1 MPSPHGTGRTCWHEV
16 VPGVELTAAPTERTD
31 TSAGVSGA
39 LYRPLDWALVRAP
52 LLPIEDYLALQPTA
66 DEPGERQSGSD
77 HGKNLQR
84 LLGADAKIAAA
95 VAVGSPSL
103 FDALER
109 SGLTGEG
116 AERRSAKLLRYLIR
130 MSSRPTPY
138 GLFAGVGIAHWGAT
152 TSLSL
157 SRERPRTRTRPD
169 MAWYGWIPRLP
180 DMRDAQVSIPAVTS
194 LPTQV
199 DLSTQADMPPVYAQG
214 DLNSCTGNAIA
225 AAVDFD
231 NHVQTQQFLSPSRMW
246 IWYQARVIEGTASQD
261 VGAQIRDGAKVVA
274 SLGVCPESDWPYDPA
289 EYTQAPPQT
298 DYSAALGDRVL
309 TYAAVPQL
317 LWPIKSVLASGRPVT
332 FGFTVY
338 SSFESA
344 QVAATGIVP
353 MPSPDESVIGA
364 HSVVLVGYDDA
375 VDRFRVRNSW
385 GTTWGQD
392 GYFEMPYL
400 YVTSA
405 SLASDFWVLQTV
417 R

>member
-1 MPSPHGTGRTCWHEV
+1 
-16 VPGVELTAAPTERTD
+16 
-31 TSAGVSGA
+31 
-39 LYRPLDWALVRAP
+39 
-52 LLPIEDYLALQPTA
+52 
-66 DEPGERQSGSD
+66 
-77 HGKNLQR
+77 
-84 LLGADAKIAAA
+84 
-95 VAVGSPSL
+95 
-103 FDALER
+103 
-109 SGLTGEG
+109 
-116 AERRSAKLLRYLIR
+116 
-130 MSSRPTPY
+130 
-138 GLFAGVGIAHWGAT
+138 
-152 TSLSL
+152 
-157 SRERPRTRTRPD
+157 
-169 MAWYGWIPRLP
+169 
-180 DMRDAQVSIPAVTS
+180 MRDAQASIPAVTS
-194 LPTQV
+194 LPSQV

-231 NHVQTQQFLSPSRMW
+231 NHVQTQQFLGPSRMW
-246 IWYQARVIEGTASQD
+246 IWYQARVIEGTAGQN
-261 VGAQIRDGAKVVA
+261 VGVQIRDGAKVVA

-289 EYTQAPPQT
+289 ADTQAPPQA

-338 SSFESA
+338 SSFESG
-344 QVAATGIVP
+344 QVAVSGIVP

-364 HSVVLVGYDDA
+364 HSVVLVGYNDA

-417 R
+417 S